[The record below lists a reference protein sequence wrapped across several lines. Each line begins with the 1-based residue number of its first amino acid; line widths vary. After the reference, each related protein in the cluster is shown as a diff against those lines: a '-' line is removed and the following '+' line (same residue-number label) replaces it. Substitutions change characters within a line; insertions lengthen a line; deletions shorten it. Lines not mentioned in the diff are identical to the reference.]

1 VSLLAARRKLRAL
14 ANADEHDLNAAAKA
28 LIDTEGRYVQ
38 RGLERLLRSHQSP
51 KVRAEAAWALGF
63 HSSGSRAVPALLR
76 ALGDRTEDTDV
87 RCHAAEALGHLVPER
102 EHAEVLA
109 ALLHALTDREPEV
122 RFWAAFAL
130 GNLGDERAIPA
141 LQRLADRDSEVVPGW
156 WSLRK
161 EALDSIEQIR
171 LIKRNRDEAGG
182 VEGA

>member
-1 VSLLAARRKLRAL
+1 MSVFGARRRLQAL
-14 ANADEHDLNAAAKA
+14 ANEDGDINEAAKA
-28 LIDTEGRYVQ
+28 LIDTKGRYVQ
-38 RGLERLLRSHQSP
+38 LGLERLLRSHESP

-63 HSSGSRAVPALLR
+63 HSSGSRAVPTLLWV
-76 ALGDRTEDTDV
+76 LGDRTEDTDV

-130 GNLGDERAIPA
+130 GNLGDQRAIPA
-141 LQRLADRDSEVVPGW
+141 LEHLAERDSESVPGW
-156 WSLRK
+156 WSIRK

-171 LIKRNRDEAGG
+171 RAK
-182 VEGA
+182 V